1 MASVCFP
8 AGGSLYYTVLARSG
22 EGGWETGHSTRERGV
37 LHRTRCETVAV
48 VWEEVITRRISWTM
62 YVTLCIPRF
71 FSFSSFFR
79 YSFELTKTIDE
90 NVESQL
96 VTAANKELAY
106 LQQFGQP
113 LLPF

>member
-22 EGGWETGHSTRERGV
+22 EGGWETGHSSRGRGV

-48 VWEEVITRRISWTM
+48 VWEEVTTRRILGTM
-62 YVTLCIPRF
+62 YATLCIPLF
-71 FSFSSFFR
+71 FSFSSSFR

-96 VTAANKELAY
+96 VRAANKEPAY

-113 LLPF
+113 PLPF